1 MLFIGKKLLPWKTKI
16 LAKKNL
22 SARDTV
28 DFRESK
34 YIGILYS
41 VEDRHKHDLITDLV
55 ETLEEEDKVVDVMTF
70 LGKDRENF
78 DFKYDFFTIKDL
90 SWSGK
95 ISATQVIDFSNKK
108 FDYLLY
114 LDVEPSLLLESV
126 LAMSRSKCRVGPY
139 SDPPHSDFYE
149 LMIRIENKTDID
161 SFIDQVFFYINKVVP
176 HGN

>member
-34 YIGILYS
+34 YIGILFS
-41 VEDRHKHDLITDLV
+41 VEDRHKHDLIINLV
-55 ETLEEEDKVVDVMTF
+55 ERLEEGNKKVEVLTF
-70 LGKDRENF
+70 LGKDRENY

-90 SWSGK
+90 SWTGK
-95 ISATQVIDFSNKK
+95 LNASNVIDFSNKK
-108 FDYLLY
+108 FDYLFY

-126 LAMSRSKCRVGPY
+126 LAMSKSKCRVGPCTE
-139 SDPPHSDFYE
+139 PPHSDFYE
-149 LMIRIENKTDID
+149 LMIRIENKTDIG
-161 SFIDQVFFYINKVVP
+161 SFIDQVFFYVNKVVP